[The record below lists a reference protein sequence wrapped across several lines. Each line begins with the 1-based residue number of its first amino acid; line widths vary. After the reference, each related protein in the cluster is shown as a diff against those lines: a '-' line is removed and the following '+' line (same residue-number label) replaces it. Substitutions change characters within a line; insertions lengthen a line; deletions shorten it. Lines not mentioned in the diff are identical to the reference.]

1 MPTRSSWIIVITS
14 LNDPDRG
21 RAGGPFLFLIMIIN
35 SPGQEGNYSKRRNSS
50 YSSYFFNV
58 INKGR
63 TQYGLEGSAQ
73 GSQGK
78 APGYLPSLPGLR
90 RVGLCRGAAGDGGKG
105 TGAAF
110 INNVSALAQVRLN
123 LSTIHSAAEPDL
135 TYDFFGQR
143 LAFPLLGAPM
153 CGTARNLGGIV
164 TDREFIRAQ
173 VDGAV
178 AAGTLA
184 MVGDGADPT
193 LYPEGLEAL
202 RVHGGLGVPI
212 IKPREPEEIIKRM
225 QWAEE
230 AGALAVGIDIDGAA
244 FRYMNRMGEPVGP
257 KTLAQLRE
265 IIGSTRLPVIL
276 KGIMTV
282 KDAVAAVA
290 AGAAGIVVSN
300 HGGRAL
306 DHTPGTIE
314 VLPEIVAAVK
324 GRIRVFMDGGSAPV
338 SMSSRPWPWEQKRRW
353 SGAPLSLRRWVA
365 GPKG

>member
-1 MPTRSSWIIVITS
+1 MDLREVRKAARERLQGICRVCPVCDGWAC
-14 LNDPDRG
+14 
-21 RAGGPFLFLIMIIN
+21 AG
-35 SPGQEGNYSKRRNSS
+35 E
-50 YSSYFFNV
+50 
-58 INKGR
+58 
-63 TQYGLEGSAQ
+63 
-73 GSQGK
+73 
-78 APGYLPSLPGLR
+78 LPGM
-90 RVGLCRGAAGDGGKG
+90 GGKG

-324 GRIRVFMDGGSAPV
+324 GRIRVFMDGGIRTGVDVLKALALGAEAALVGRPIVIAAVGGGAEGVKLQLEEFAEDLRTAMILTGCRNLREISPAIVRVP
-338 SMSSRPWPWEQKRRW
+338 SSW
-353 SGAPLSLRRWVA
+353 L
-365 GPKG
+365 